1 MEFYDLP
8 QGDEMFP
15 EWSGDLL
22 IAGPSGK
29 GAVVRLSIED
39 GRVVE
44 EERLA
49 RGIGRVRDVA
59 VDTNGSVL
67 FVTDASGW
75 RALPPVPQLKTARRW
90 GGPFT
95 VQRQARPQGLFQVS
109 NSTLAAQ
116 VSLP

>member
-1 MEFYDLP
+1 VEPVYYWDPVIAPGGMEFYDLP

-22 IAGPSGK
+22 IAGLQAR
-29 GAVVRLSIED
+29 AVVRLSIED

-67 FVTDASGW
+67 FVTDA
-75 RALPPVPQLKTARRW
+75 PD
-90 GGPFT
+90 GGLY
-95 VQRQARPQGLFQVS
+95 RLSR
-109 NSTLAAQ
+109 N
-116 VSLP
+116 